1 MPFRILNIHHSID
14 MKVEAPRDTHLCGAW
29 RCRAEKLQQQP
40 QHWQSLHPN
49 VATLHLQH
57 RVYHVSRVTALT
69 CCVAHAMLHPGLL
82 GLYCRL
88 QRVSPG
94 RVSAPGAAAAAP
106 RQRHAQ
112 GRV

>member
-1 MPFRILNIHHSID
+1 

-57 RVYHVSRVTALT
+57 RVYHVYHVYHVSRVPA
-69 CCVAHAMLHPGLL
+69 PP
-82 GLYCRL
+82 
-88 QRVSPG
+88 SPA
-94 RVSAPGAAAAAP
+94 V
-106 RQRHAQ
+106 
-112 GRV
+112 